1 MKDDML
7 YHTQINTCMPEE
19 QFDKKNPQ
27 NYEKVLI
34 KMKEQ
39 KQNNPIIYFKEAMS
53 VKY

>member
-19 QFDKKNPQ
+19 QFDKKKNPQ

-39 KQNNPIIYFKEAMS
+39 KKTP
-53 VKY
+53 